1 MRRYSIIISPD
12 VDEGGFVVTV
22 PALPG
27 CVTQADTVEDAIAR
41 AHEAIAG
48 HIEALE
54 LTGQPVPEERVAPRI
69 ASVLVT

>member
-1 MRRYSIIISPD
+1 VRRYSIIITSD
-12 VDEGGFVVTV
+12 IDEGGFVVTV

-27 CVTQADTVEDAIAR
+27 RVTQADTIEDAITR

-54 LTGQPVPEERVAPRI
+54 LTGQPVPEERVAPQI
-69 ASVLVT
+69 ASVLVA